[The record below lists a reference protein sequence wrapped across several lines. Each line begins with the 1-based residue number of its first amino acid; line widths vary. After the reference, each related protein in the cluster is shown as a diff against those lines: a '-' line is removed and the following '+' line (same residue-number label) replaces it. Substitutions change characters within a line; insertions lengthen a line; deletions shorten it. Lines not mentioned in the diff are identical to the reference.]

1 MGEEE
6 LFGWLKKSIVKKW
19 MKELKQNIE
28 GMRKMAEAYRSN
40 GGFKE
45 VAETIGKFGA
55 ENLFPKPLL
64 EGGRKAELEFADACE
79 KLANC
84 YSKLLEIIEKAVKN
98 L

>member
-6 LFGWLKKSIVKKW
+6 LFGWLKKSLVKKW

-28 GMRKMAEAYRSN
+28 GMRKMAEAYRKS

-45 VAETIGKFGA
+45 VAETIEKFGA
-55 ENLFPKPLL
+55 ENVFPKDLL
-64 EGGRKAELEFADACE
+64 EEGRKAELEFADACE
-79 KLANC
+79 KLADC
-84 YSKLLEIIEKAVKN
+84 YSRLLEIIEKAVKN